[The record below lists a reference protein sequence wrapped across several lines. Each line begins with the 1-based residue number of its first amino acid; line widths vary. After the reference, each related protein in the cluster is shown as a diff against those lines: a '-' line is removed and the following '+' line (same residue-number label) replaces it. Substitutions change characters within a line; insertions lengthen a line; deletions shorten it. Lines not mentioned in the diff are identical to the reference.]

1 VKPIRILIADDHEM
15 VRNGLRTVLTAHDAG
30 WTICGEAA
38 DGRRALEL
46 VATLRPH
53 VAIIDITM
61 PELNGLEVTRRIRA
75 QHPETKVVVLTMH
88 DSEQV
93 MHEVIEAGA
102 AGFVLKS
109 DAGKALVTAIA
120 RVIAG
125 KTYFTAAAE
134 ALLLRACRGPGAGG
148 PRERAHP
155 ATLTPREREVLQLIA
170 EGRSTKQVAYELGVS
185 FKTADTH
192 RTNLMRKLNLH
203 SVSEIVRYAIRNKL
217 VEA

>member
-1 VKPIRILIADDHEM
+1 VKQIRILIADDHEM
-15 VRNGLRTVLTAHDAG
+15 VRNGLRTVLSAHDSG

-38 DGRRALEL
+38 DGRVAIEL

-53 VAIIDITM
+53 VAILDITM
-61 PELNGLEVTRRIRA
+61 PELNGLEATRRIRA
-75 QHPETKVVVLTMH
+75 QFPETKVVVLTMH

-93 MHEVIEAGA
+93 MHEAIAAGA
-102 AGFVLKS
+102 HGFVLKS
-109 DAGKALVTAIA
+109 DAGKTLVAA
-120 RVIAG
+120 VERVVAG
-125 KTYFTAAAE
+125 QTFFTAAAE
-134 ALLLRACRGPGAGG
+134 ALLLRAYRGQDPGARHE
-148 PRERAHP
+148 PAHP
-155 ATLTPREREVLQLIA
+155 ATLTSREREVLQLIA